1 MRARPSHHPHSHPS
15 PAPCVSRIVANA
27 IEIAHRRRD
36 VVVIA
41 RLSTSPHRTRARRT
55 PCAHAATRD
64 DDVPVEYALS
74 PTACA
79 VIGANAVE
87 RLEKAS
93 KADRALIVRGVVC
106 RAWFTRGRRRPV
118 VVGRGRSSHG

>member
-1 MRARPSHHPHSHPS
+1 M
-15 PAPCVSRIVANA
+15 
-27 IEIAHRRRD
+27 
-36 VVVIA
+36 
-41 RLSTSPHRTRARRT
+41 
-55 PCAHAATRD
+55 
-64 DDVPVEYALS
+64 EYALS

-106 RAWFTRGRRRPV
+106 RGSSPGVVAQSSSV
-118 VVGRGRSSHG
+118 VVGRRMDD